1 VGRCDPG
8 RTQALRRLAFAV
20 FVVGIAVPILGAMAI
35 NQGSPKSVVAADNS
49 SFTQAEGTITIHQT
63 SKVAGVPA
71 DQWSGTEESTL
82 TLQFLFTGGAGNWFE
97 RGNSKW
103 TWSVS
108 GSFNR
113 TGASACGAE
122 HLDRSGSG
130 SGQDFG
136 TSGAIGATDSF
147 YYGPPDYPTGR
158 LSVSVLRAP
167 IVATITCTSDGSQTT
182 TSGTTVVQPQ
192 CPNGGNHAL
201 SGAFP
206 RNWDLDGKPQ
216 GTLVLNFNCSDS
228 WVGPD
233 DFGPSTAKSILV
245 GGSLTFSVANSSPPT
260 ASPSPT
266 VTATATPTSTPS
278 ATETPTP
285 TDSATPS
292 EGDHPAWPRTIAD
305 FVVGPK
311 GGEFKFKV
319 DPFPIELTLTIPP
332 GAFLLSH
339 IRILG
344 GDPGMLGLLL
354 PPGAIWVDGYAVTFE
369 PANSPPQKPLKFSI
383 KDDSITPDAQVY
395 KTTTGLPPYNLKF
408 FEGATI
414 TPGIATVTFQNDPGF
429 VVVRRGQVGA
439 ASGIPGPL
447 IAAGGFAALIVIAA
461 IVGIARSRRVRRT
474 QSSG

>member
-1 VGRCDPG
+1 VRRSNPG
-8 RTQALRRLAFAV
+8 RPQALKRLAFAV
-20 FVVGIAVPILGAMAI
+20 FVVGIAAPILSVMAI
-35 NQGSPKSVVAADNS
+35 NQGSPGSVVAADNS
-49 SFTQAEGTITIHQT
+49 SFTQAQGTITIHQT
-63 SKVAGVPA
+63 TKVAGVPA

-82 TLQFLFTGGAGNWFE
+82 TLQFLFTAGAGSWFE
-97 RGNSKW
+97 VGKSRW
-103 TWSVS
+103 IWSVS

-158 LSVSVLRAP
+158 LSATVLRAP

-192 CPNGGNHAL
+192 CPNGGNHAS

-233 DFGPSTAKSILV
+233 EFGPSSAKSILV
-245 GGSLTFSVANSSPPT
+245 GGSLTFSDANSSPPI

-266 VTATATPTSTPS
+266 VTAAATPTSS
-278 ATETPTP
+278 VIETPTP

-332 GAFLLSH
+332 GAFLFSH

-354 PPGAIWVDGYAVTFE
+354 PPGAIWVDGYAVTFD
-369 PANSPPQKPLKFSI
+369 PATSPPQKPITLSI

-395 KTTTGLPPYNLKF
+395 KTTTGLPPYNLKS
-408 FEGATI
+408 FEGATVK
-414 TPGIATVTFQNDPGF
+414 PGMVTVTFQNDPGF
-429 VVVRRGQVGA
+429 VVVRRSHVAA
-439 ASGIPGPL
+439 ASGIPGLL
-447 IAAGGFAALIVIAA
+447 IAAGGFVALIVIAA
-461 IVGIARSRRVRRT
+461 MIGLAWSRRVRST
-474 QSSG
+474 QSRG